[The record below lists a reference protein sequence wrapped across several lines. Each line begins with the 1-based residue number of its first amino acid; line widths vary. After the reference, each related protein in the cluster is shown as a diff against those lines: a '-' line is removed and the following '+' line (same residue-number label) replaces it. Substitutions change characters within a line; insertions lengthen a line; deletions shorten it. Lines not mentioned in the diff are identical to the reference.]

1 MKTHSCTCGLLT
13 ALAMLASPAAIAQEP
28 LRIDLAPL
36 VRTAPATAA
45 APRATPA
52 QRAAHRRSFNVPQP
66 TVLERDR
73 RLTDRREARQEALS
87 SLGVG
92 LLTGLDP
99 ADTTSINAPA
109 EGYPQ
114 LRFKKQGHLARD
126 IKRGYRN
133 MGENLARKVFDDPR
147 GKRVVFDIEGKPG
160 VGLEI
165 PLR

>member
-13 ALAMLASPAAIAQEP
+13 ALAIIASPAAIAQKP
-28 LRIDLAPL
+28 LRVDLVPL
-36 VRTAPATAA
+36 MRSAQPVA
-45 APRATPA
+45 APRATFA
-52 QRAAHRRSFNVPQP
+52 QHDAHHRTFNVPQS

-73 RLTDRREARQEALS
+73 RLTDRRELRQEALS
-87 SLGVG
+87 TLGVG

-99 ADTTSINAPA
+99 ADATSSNAPA
-109 EGYPQ
+109 EGYPR

-147 GKRVVFDIEGKPG
+147 GKRVVFDVAGKPG

>member
-1 MKTHSCTCGLLT
+1 
-13 ALAMLASPAAIAQEP
+13 
-28 LRIDLAPL
+28 
-36 VRTAPATAA
+36 
-45 APRATPA
+45 
-52 QRAAHRRSFNVPQP
+52 
-66 TVLERDR
+66 VLERDR